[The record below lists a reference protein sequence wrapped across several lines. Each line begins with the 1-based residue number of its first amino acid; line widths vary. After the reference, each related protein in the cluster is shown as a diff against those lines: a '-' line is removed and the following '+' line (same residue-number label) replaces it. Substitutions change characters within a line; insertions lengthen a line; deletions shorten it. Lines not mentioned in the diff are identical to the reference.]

1 VSARL
6 SVDEA
11 VAALAQGRI
20 VALPTDT
27 VYGVGASLDQ
37 PAAVTSLFAL
47 KERPTSVA
55 LPVVAD
61 SSESVSELTMRWP
74 AGAARLSRAFWP
86 GALTLVVGAG
96 EPLCELVR
104 SASHRVGFRVPADAA
119 LLEVLRRSGPLAL
132 TSANLH
138 GASPCVSADEVLA
151 QFVGREELF
160 GVLDAGRRD
169 AVVSTVVEFDGD
181 AWSIVRQGAI
191 AATDI
196 AAALA

>member
-6 SVDEA
+6 NVDEA
-11 VAALAQGRI
+11 VAALADGRI

-27 VYGVGASLDQ
+27 VYGVGASLAQ
-37 PAAVTSLFAL
+37 PAAVAALFAL

-61 SSESVSELTMRWP
+61 SSESVRELATRWP
-74 AGAARLSRAFWP
+74 DGAARLSRKFWP

-96 EPLCELVR
+96 APLCELVR
-104 SASHRVGFRVPADAA
+104 SESHRVGFRVPADAA
-119 LLEVLRRSGPLAL
+119 VIEVVRRSGPLAL

-138 GASPCVSADEVLA
+138 GATPCVTADEVLA

-181 AWSIVRQGAI
+181 AWSVLRHGAI
-191 AATDI
+191 AESAI